1 MGVAQSHRNKKAGT
15 STPAETLVEATV
27 GLEPTTYCL
36 GVHLEHDFK
45 NRSTKVKVAFIRMV
59 MRYYDLFI
67 VQSSFPYFLPLTE
80 TERKWNYPN
89 AGIDHCPL
97 R

>member
-1 MGVAQSHRNKKAGT
+1 M
-15 STPAETLVEATV
+15 LVEATV

-80 TERKWNYPN
+80 TERKWN
-89 AGIDHCPL
+89 L
-97 R
+97 RDLRAPTARRLQRHIS